1 MSGQAGEGLILLIKK
16 LGGLGLTIVG
26 CLLTA
31 EGFHLRST
39 GLITLGV
46 IFLAAGVILLVL
58 KIVRR
63 NQSGLLVRSDDTGR
77 GRSGPDS

>member
-1 MSGQAGEGLILLIKK
+1 MPGQAGEGLILLMKK
-16 LGGLGLTIVG
+16 LGGLGLTIIG

-31 EGFHLRST
+31 EGFYLGST

-46 IFLAAGVILLVL
+46 LFLAAGVILLVL

-63 NQSGLLVRSDDTGR
+63 NQSRPLVRSEGAGR
-77 GRSGPDS
+77 GKGRA